1 MVENPL
7 AFEFSKTRTIC
18 DAFDEAWAFLQNL
31 GTDLAEP
38 SNALA
43 TQTILAKRII
53 EMADQGLM
61 DVTEL
66 RDNALAFLQHNASS
80 ADRKGQR
87 EKYRSPSSLA
97 RPAMGQRDGSPNASV

>member
-43 TQTILAKRII
+43 TQ
-53 EMADQGLM
+53 
-61 DVTEL
+61 
-66 RDNALAFLQHNASS
+66 
-80 ADRKGQR
+80 
-87 EKYRSPSSLA
+87 RS
-97 RPAMGQRDGSPNASV
+97 

>member
-31 GTDLAEP
+31 GADLAEP

-43 TQTILAKRII
+43 TQTILAERII

-66 RDNALAFLQHNASS
+66 RDNALAFLRHNAPYRVI
-80 ADRKGQR
+80 AKGAA
-87 EKYRSPSSLA
+87 ENYWSHGSLA
-97 RPAMGQRDGSPNASV
+97 RRARGKAVETV